1 MSRFRKLQD
10 ESGQALTE
18 FAVVM
23 PVLFIL
29 IFAIVQGGLTLN
41 DYLRLTDAV
50 RVGARAA
57 SINGSQ
63 GYTAANSAART
74 AITDAVGGMPVE
86 RIAVGAPAGAWTAG
100 SPVEVEASVPFA
112 VTLPL
117 VGTIASGTL
126 TSRSTQ
132 RIE

>member
-1 MSRFRKLQD
+1 MSRFRKLTD

-29 IFAIVQGGLTLN
+29 IFAIVEGGLTLN
-41 DYLRLTDAV
+41 NYLRLTDAV
-50 RVGARAA
+50 RVAARAA
-57 SINGSQ
+57 SINGSE
-63 GYTAANSAART
+63 GFGAANAAART
-74 AITDAVGGMPVE
+74 AITEAVGGMPVQA
-86 RIAVGAPAGAWTAG
+86 IAVGAPDGTWTAG
-100 SPVEVEASVPFA
+100 SPVEVEASVPFE
-112 VTLPL
+112 VKLPL

-126 TSRSTQ
+126 TSKSTQ